1 MCEILLP
8 SRFIAKHF
16 LITKTGA
23 KRTDEFVKVFFYIQL
38 FRETVVGKN
47 VLATIQKGNMEY
59 DQYTVPETVAG
70 CRTYFCC
77 FPLALAGIRPWHLLP
92 FFQIS
97 LKNSALKTTHNTFR
111 GCRVH
116 FIRRPFLKQLYISVG
131 NCRAHYRHIFMH
143 KDNLSTTSL
152 HCVRAGCELRQ

>member
-23 KRTDEFVKVFFYIQL
+23 KRTDEFVKVSFIYSYFENGC
-38 FRETVVGKN
+38 RKKCARDN
-47 VLATIQKGNMEY
+47 
-59 DQYTVPETVAG
+59 PERLHG
-70 CRTYFCC
+70 ICSIHCSWHCSCRTYFCC
-77 FPLALAGIRPWHLLP
+77 FPLALADICPWPLLP